1 MSVSFLQ
8 HEVKGEG
15 FNVKTTKEWLKDVQ
29 NDIILMFVVTD
40 GNIKRKITQSYQKRY
55 FRYSSRRVY
64 YGKIRRCS
72 SLIYLKPS
80 RDILYNTTILFHSLI
95 NGDRYFDC
103 RKKNKLSQIYALC
116 IV

>member
-1 MSVSFLQ
+1 MSASFLQ
-8 HEVKGEG
+8 HKVKGEG

-40 GNIKRKITQSYQKRY
+40 GNIKRKITQSYQNRY
-55 FRYSSRRVY
+55 FRYSSRKVY

-72 SLIYLKPS
+72 SRVYLKPS
-80 RDILYNTTILFHSLI
+80 RDILYITSILFNSLI
-95 NGDRYFDC
+95 NGTDI
-103 RKKNKLSQIYALC
+103 L

>member
-1 MSVSFLQ
+1 MNVSFLQ

-15 FNVKTTKEWLKDVQ
+15 LNVKTTKEWLKDVQ

-64 YGKIRRCS
+64 YG
-72 SLIYLKPS
+72 
-80 RDILYNTTILFHSLI
+80 
-95 NGDRYFDC
+95 
-103 RKKNKLSQIYALC
+103 
-116 IV
+116 